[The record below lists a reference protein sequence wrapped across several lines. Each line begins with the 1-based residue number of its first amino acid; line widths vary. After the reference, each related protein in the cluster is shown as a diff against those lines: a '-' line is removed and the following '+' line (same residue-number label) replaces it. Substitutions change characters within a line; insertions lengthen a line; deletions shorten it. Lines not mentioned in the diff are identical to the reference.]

1 MADRDSLG
9 IYKKPKRL
17 GSLQRGDYR
26 SMVGQRFVAPLTRV
40 QFPLVTPVEVSF
52 LYQTTLKSSIM
63 HAETAIPPWRD
74 ETSLRSQRG
83 VCEKNYFLQSR
94 QLIREQKLG

>member
-74 ETSLRSQRG
+74 ETSLRPRG
-83 VCEKNYFLQSR
+83 SV
-94 QLIREQKLG
+94 